1 MTWGVKLWSQCCGGG
16 GTPCWDIIT
25 SQAGD
30 PRRER
35 SRAQAGGA
43 CGSCHA
49 EGCLGVH
56 IILLCSP
63 PRGCSACTQLHPFK
77 MLTQHLL
84 LKFLFFFSFAYFQI
98 GAQHRESERDGVKE
112 GWRVCRGGLFLGLT
126 FGRSRGLSQV
136 RPKDSITPC
145 LHLCPCLQGTVLRA
159 KRAQLTACEQRSSL
173 AFMRSLGLFL
183 LLQTSEW
190 FLICRL
196 LTSTQPDR
204 KGNYVDGGV
213 LREVNLTFP

>member
-1 MTWGVKLWSQCCGGG
+1 MVTVLWRGRYPMLGYHHQPGWGPQKGTLEGTSWRSMWQLPCGGLPG
-16 GTPCWDIIT
+16 GSHHSPVLPTTRLLSLHTT
-25 SQAGD
+25 SSIQNAD
-30 PRRER
+30 T
-35 SRAQAGGA
+35 A
-43 CGSCHA
+43 
-49 EGCLGVH
+49 
-56 IILLCSP
+56 
-63 PRGCSACTQLHPFK
+63 
-77 MLTQHLL
+77 LTSEIP
-84 LKFLFFFSFAYFQI
+84 FFFSFAYFQI

-126 FGRSRGLSQV
+126 FGHSRGLSQV

-159 KRAQLTACEQRSSL
+159 QRAQLTACEQRSSL

-204 KGNYVDGGV
+204 KGNYADGGV